1 MEIAVRTNDAQGL
14 RTVVSKNEKMR
25 EKERLQ

>member
-14 RTVVSKNEKMR
+14 RTFILKDEKMR
-25 EKERLQ
+25 DKERLQ